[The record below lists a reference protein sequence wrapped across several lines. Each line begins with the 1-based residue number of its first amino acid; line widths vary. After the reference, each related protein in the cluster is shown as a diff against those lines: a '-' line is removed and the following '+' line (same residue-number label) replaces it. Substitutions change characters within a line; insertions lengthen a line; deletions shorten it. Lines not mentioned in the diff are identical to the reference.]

1 MARKRIKRSGKGG
14 KTKTESRHNYIIE
27 VDVQRVK
34 LPKKSG
40 VQIELKAPAFW
51 KWIKSLPASDC
62 YNESGEFI
70 PETPNARTAYFLKR
84 PDSNLP
90 VKTVTRQLPQDLKG
104 LAKWEVDADYLIRNG
119 YPVFGF
125 MFATNGT
132 RFIVPSPSTHAT
144 VKRFRDCLESFV
156 REVYTNYIID
166 SSYNLKLVFCE
177 ESKRVEGIKNV

>member
-1 MARKRIKRSGKGG
+1 MSKKRIKRSGKGG

-27 VDVQRVK
+27 VDVRRIK
-34 LPKKSG
+34 SPKKSG
-40 VQIELKAPAFW
+40 VLIELKAPAFW
-51 KWIKSLPASDC
+51 KWIKALPSINE
-62 YNESGEFI
+62 YNEPG
-70 PETPNARTAYFLKR
+70 TPDIRTAYFLKR

-90 VKTVTRQLPQDLKG
+90 VKTVARQLPQDLKS

-119 YPVFGF
+119 SPVFGF

-132 RFIVPSPSTHAT
+132 KFIVPSPSTHAT

-177 ESKRVEGIKNV
+177 ESEKVEGIKNV